1 MCNHHF
7 RGIFLIMEAV
17 YIHIRERARQI
28 VSTFPAQPFYEDF
41 PEAVEI
47 SRNMFETDPVIRKLR
62 EVVDKSMENN
72 NLGHGLDHAIKVT
85 LDAGTLMVI
94 EGELAGYMEE
104 NRKRYVLLAQ
114 CAGLLHDI
122 KRSQKGHAEK
132 GADYARE
139 MLGSWQSFNPDEVV
153 CIAGAIHNHEAFK
166 EQQPCKSPL
175 GTLISDCL
183 YDADKFRWGPD
194 NFAHTIWDMIE
205 FADIP
210 LSKFVS
216 LFPKG
221 IASLEKIKTSFRT
234 TTGMKYGPQ
243 FIDTGLAIGEKLY
256 RVIQK
261 EFAEFLV

>member
-1 MCNHHF
+1 
-7 RGIFLIMEAV
+7 MEDV
-17 YIHIRERARQI
+17 YIQIRERARQI
-28 VSTFPAQPFYEDF
+28 VSTFPVQPFYEDF
-41 PEAVEI
+41 AEAVEI
-47 SRNMFETDPVIRKLR
+47 SRSMFETDPVIRRLR
-62 EVVDKSMENN
+62 EFVDKNIENN

-85 LDAGTLMVI
+85 LDAGTLMVV
-94 EGELAGYMEE
+94 EGELSGYLEK
-104 NRKRYVLLAQ
+104 NRKRSVFLAQ

-132 GADYARE
+132 GADYARG
-139 MLGSWQSFNPDEVV
+139 MLGSWQSFKPDEVT

-166 EQQPCKSPL
+166 EQQSCKSL
-175 GTLISDCL
+175 EGTLISDCL

-194 NFAHTIWDMIE
+194 NFAYTVWDMIE

-210 LSKFVS
+210 LTKFVS

-221 IASLEKIKTSFRT
+221 IAALEKIKTSFRT

-261 EFAEFLV
+261 EFAEFLR